1 MIPLSRSSLP
11 RARSLVVTLVLIA
24 AVSPFVVFALPEVV
38 GADESYV
45 VLSGSMEPTLSPGD
59 VVIVD
64 ATATVG
70 VGDIITYDTGD
81 QVPTTHRVIDERDGG
96 YQTKGDANE
105 NVDSGL
111 VAFESVIGRTIITI
125 PFVGYVILWANSP
138 VGYVLL
144 VVIPLVLLGVSE
156 LRKWARQDP
165 TTASDTAHQSV
176 SADNP
181 TATVGTDGEQNFKWQ
196 TTDDV
201 ENAIAHADDIDP
213 ETQSTPTSQATAS
226 SDFHNPSSSD
236 TGQLAIV
243 DLKLTLLAMTV
254 LLVYAGWNIYREV
267 TTAAAPT
274 PLSVGVFTAGLLGL
288 LFTGAMTISAW
299 QANNPDEPRL
309 PPALPLPDGGEG
321 EMSEE
326 SDE

>member
-165 TTASDTAHQSV
+165 TTQSDTAHQSV
-176 SADNP
+176 SAGNP
-181 TATVGTDGEQNFKWQ
+181 TESDGDREWQ
-196 TTDDV
+196 TTDEV
-201 ENAIAHADDIDP
+201 ENAVDIDP
-213 ETQSTPTSQATAS
+213 ETQSTPTSSQATES
-226 SDFHNPSSSD
+226 SDFDNPSSSD

-321 EMSEE
+321 EMSEG

>member
-11 RARSLVVTLVLIA
+11 KARSLVVTLVLIA

-64 ATATVG
+64 ATASVG

-144 VVIPLVLLGVSE
+144 VVVPLVLLGVSE

-165 TTASDTAHQSV
+165 TTQSDTAHQSV
-176 SADNP
+176 SAGNP
-181 TATVGTDGEQNFKWQ
+181 TESDGDREWQ
-196 TTDDV
+196 TTDEV
-201 ENAIAHADDIDP
+201 ENGVDIDP
-213 ETQSTPTSQATAS
+213 ETQSTPTSSQATES
-226 SDFHNPSSSD
+226 SDFDNPSSSD

-274 PLSVGVFTAGLLGL
+274 PVSVGVFTAGLLGL

-321 EMSEE
+321 EMSEGN
-326 SDE
+326 DE

>member
-70 VGDIITYDTGD
+70 IGDIITYDTGD

-156 LRKWARQDP
+156 LHKWARQDP

-176 SADNP
+176 SAGNP
-181 TATVGTDGEQNFKWQ
+181 TESDGDREWQ
-196 TTDDV
+196 TTDEV
-201 ENAIAHADDIDP
+201 ENAVDIDP
-213 ETQSTPTSQATAS
+213 ETQSTPTSSQATES
-226 SDFHNPSSSD
+226 SDFDNPSSSD

-321 EMSEE
+321 EMSEG

>member
-11 RARSLVVTLVLIA
+11 KARSLVVTLVLIA

-165 TTASDTAHQSV
+165 TTQSDTAHQSV
-176 SADNP
+176 SAGNP
-181 TATVGTDGEQNFKWQ
+181 TESDGDREWQ
-196 TTDDV
+196 TTDEV
-201 ENAIAHADDIDP
+201 ENAVDIDP
-213 ETQSTPTSQATAS
+213 ETQSTPTSSQATES
-226 SDFHNPSSSD
+226 SDFDNPSSSD

-274 PLSVGVFTAGLLGL
+274 PVSVGVFTAGLLGL

-321 EMSEE
+321 EMSEGN
-326 SDE
+326 DE

>member
-11 RARSLVVTLVLIA
+11 KARSLVVTLVLIA

-70 VGDIITYDTGD
+70 IGDIITYDTGD

-165 TTASDTAHQSV
+165 TTPSDTAHQSV
-176 SADNP
+176 SAGNP
-181 TATVGTDGEQNFKWQ
+181 TESDGDREWQ
-196 TTDDV
+196 TTDEV
-201 ENAIAHADDIDP
+201 ENAVDIDP
-213 ETQSTPTSQATAS
+213 ETQSTPTSSQATES
-226 SDFHNPSSSD
+226 SDFDNPSSSD

-321 EMSEE
+321 EMSEG

>member
-11 RARSLVVTLVLIA
+11 KARSLVVTLVLIA
-24 AVSPFVVFALPEVV
+24 AISPFVVFALPEVV

-165 TTASDTAHQSV
+165 TTQSDTAHQSV
-176 SADNP
+176 SAGNP
-181 TATVGTDGEQNFKWQ
+181 TEAAGDESDGGREWQ

-201 ENAIAHADDIDP
+201 ENGVDTDP
-213 ETQSTPTSQATAS
+213 ATQSTPTSSQATEGTAFS
-226 SDFHNPSSSD
+226 NPPSSN

-243 DLKLTLLAMTV
+243 DLKLTLLAMAV
-254 LLVYAGWNIYREV
+254 LLVYAGWNVYREV

-274 PLSVGVFTAGLLGL
+274 PVSVGVFTAGLLGL

-299 QANNPDEPRL
+299 QANKSDEPRL
-309 PPALPLPDGGEG
+309 PPALPLSDGGEA
-321 EMSEE
+321 EMSEG

>member
-1 MIPLSRSSLP
+1 M
-11 RARSLVVTLVLIA
+11 TLVLIA

-70 VGDIITYDTGD
+70 IGDIITYDTGD

-156 LRKWARQDP
+156 LHKWARQDP

-176 SADNP
+176 SAGNP
-181 TATVGTDGEQNFKWQ
+181 TESDGDREWQ
-196 TTDDV
+196 TTDEV
-201 ENAIAHADDIDP
+201 ENAVDIDP
-213 ETQSTPTSQATAS
+213 ETQSTPTSSQATES
-226 SDFHNPSSSD
+226 SDFDNPSSSD

-321 EMSEE
+321 EMSEG

>member
-11 RARSLVVTLVLIA
+11 KARSLVVTLVLIA

-70 VGDIITYDTGD
+70 IGDIITYDTGD

-156 LRKWARQDP
+156 LHKWARQDP

-176 SADNP
+176 SAGNP
-181 TATVGTDGEQNFKWQ
+181 TESDGDREWQ
-196 TTDDV
+196 TTDEV
-201 ENAIAHADDIDP
+201 ENAVDIDP
-213 ETQSTPTSQATAS
+213 ETQSTPTSSQATES
-226 SDFHNPSSSD
+226 SDFDNPSSSD

-321 EMSEE
+321 EMSEG

>member
-11 RARSLVVTLVLIA
+11 KARSLVVTLVLIA

-70 VGDIITYDTGD
+70 IGDIITYDTGD

-165 TTASDTAHQSV
+165 TTQSDTAHQSV
-176 SADNP
+176 SAGNP
-181 TATVGTDGEQNFKWQ
+181 TESDGDREWQ
-196 TTDDV
+196 TTDEV
-201 ENAIAHADDIDP
+201 ENAVDIDP
-213 ETQSTPTSQATAS
+213 ETQSTPTSSQATES
-226 SDFHNPSSSD
+226 SDFDNPSSSD

-321 EMSEE
+321 EMSEG

>member
-11 RARSLVVTLVLIA
+11 KARSLVVTLVLIA

-144 VVIPLVLLGVSE
+144 VVVPLVLLGVSE

-165 TTASDTAHQSV
+165 TTQSDTAHQSV
-176 SADNP
+176 SAGNP
-181 TATVGTDGEQNFKWQ
+181 TETAGNDSDQNFEWQ

-201 ENAIAHADDIDP
+201 ENAVDTDP
-213 ETQSTPTSQATAS
+213 ETQSTPTSSQATES
-226 SDFHNPSSSD
+226 SDFDNPSSSD

-321 EMSEE
+321 EMSEG

>member
-11 RARSLVVTLVLIA
+11 KARSLVVTLVLIA

-144 VVIPLVLLGVSE
+144 VVVPLVLLGVSE

-176 SADNP
+176 SAGNP
-181 TATVGTDGEQNFKWQ
+181 TESDGDREWQ
-196 TTDDV
+196 TTDEL
-201 ENAIAHADDIDP
+201 ENTVDIDP
-213 ETQSTPTSQATAS
+213 ETQSAPTSSQATES
-226 SDFHNPSSSD
+226 SDFDNRSSSD

-274 PLSVGVFTAGLLGL
+274 SLSVGVFTAGLLGL

-321 EMSEE
+321 EMSEGN
-326 SDE
+326 DE